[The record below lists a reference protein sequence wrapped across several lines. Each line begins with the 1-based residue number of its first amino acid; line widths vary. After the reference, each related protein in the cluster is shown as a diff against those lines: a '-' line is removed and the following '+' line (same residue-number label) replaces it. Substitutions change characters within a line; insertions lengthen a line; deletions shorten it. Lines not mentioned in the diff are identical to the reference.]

1 MLDRQ
6 TSFHSTPH
14 IGINASQTDGQT
26 TLHFIL
32 PFEYMKDRRKSTFHF
47 TNQIGIYARQTGG
60 QATLHFIQQMW
71 IQDKLPSYWN
81 LCKINEQTFHFTTSI
96 GIQDRKTDNLR
107 FISPSNLNL
116 RTTDRRTNYVSFH
129 PSNWNSSKTDGQTT
143 IHLILSYWIL
153 RNTDGHI
160 MRYVI
165 LQLKSSQD
173 RQTDKLRFISI
184 LKLESKFDRRTNYV
198 FFHPSYCNLSK
209 TDRRTNYVS
218 FDSSYCSFRQTDKLR
233 FISSIKCGSKTNYP
247 PIGIFAR

>member
-1 MLDRQ
+1 M
-6 TSFHSTPH
+6 
-14 IGINASQTDGQT
+14 
-26 TLHFIL
+26 
-32 PFEYMKDRRKSTFHF
+32 
-47 TNQIGIYARQTGG
+47 
-60 QATLHFIQQMW
+60 
-71 IQDKLPSYWN
+71 
-81 LCKINEQTFHFTTSI
+81 
-96 GIQDRKTDNLR
+96 NLR
-107 FISPSNLNL
+107 M
-116 RTTDRRTNYVSFH
+116 TDRRTNYVSFH

-233 FISSIKCGSKTNYP
+233 SFHPSNVDPRQTTLLLESLQDKRTNVSFHNSFWNPRQTTYVSFHPSNRNLRNTSRRTNYETFHP
-247 PIGIFAR
+247 SYWNLRKTDGQTTFHFIPNIEHFILGCKYDRQTDKPSFSSYCRFFFYK